1 MIVGKIVAL
10 HSYKGGTG
18 KTLLSINLAMIYANQ
33 GKKVCL
39 IDMDFG
45 SPSLCYAFK
54 TNEVEHWVNDY
65 LNDVCDIKSVLIDLT
80 QKYVGKG
87 KFLVGFA
94 NPSTEAIRD
103 IVSKD
108 RKWEM
113 RALGR
118 LLSLKQSLLGKMGF
132 DYVIFDTSSGV
143 QYSSINSVVSAD
155 LVLIIMSTDPS
166 DVKGTWRMTHELH
179 DLFEKKTLL
188 ILNKVLVSST
198 TQRKIARRLKST
210 HNPPVLDMIP
220 CLCDV
225 LEAGGTHIF
234 TTQPDHP
241 LIRKLEIIA
250 TKIELS

>member
-1 MIVGKIVAL
+1 MIVGKIIAL

-45 SPSLCYAFK
+45 APSLCYAFK
-54 TNEVEHWVNDY
+54 TNDIKYWFNDY
-65 LNDVCDIKSVLIDLT
+65 LNGVCDLKNVLIDLT
-80 QKYVGKG
+80 QKYVGEG

-94 NPSTEAIRD
+94 NPSTEAIRE

-118 LLSLKQSLLGKMGF
+118 LLSLKMSLLGEMGF
-132 DYVIFDTSSGV
+132 DYVIFDTRSGL
-143 QYSSINSVVSAD
+143 QYSSINSIVSAD
-155 LVLIIMSTDPS
+155 IILIIMSTES
-166 DVKGTWRMTHELH
+166 ADVKGTWRMTHELY
-179 DLFEKKTLL
+179 DVFDKKPFL
-188 ILNKVLVSST
+188 IMNKVLMRST
-198 TQRKIARRLKST
+198 TQRKLARRLKNT
-210 HNPPVLDMIP
+210 HNPPVLDIIP
-220 CLCDV
+220 CFCDV

-241 LIRKLEIIA
+241 FIKKLEIIA
-250 TKIELS
+250 TKIELF